1 MDEKFSALEPRSR
14 RIVTIPYQDLL
25 QFDSS
30 NINNQMLEKIGEA
43 FGSGADC
50 LGILAVTDVPGLS
63 EKRERLLPLARRLAV
78 SDNLDVYEHPE
89 SLFQVGWSHGREI
102 FAGRPD
108 VAKGSFYANPVEDNL
123 AQLRQVTPSM
133 ARENPAFFAPNV
145 WPTTCMPELEPAFKE
160 LGHLVVAVGQ
170 LLTKPCDAYVK
181 FRCPGYQHDKLSSV
195 LDKSKCHKGR
205 LLHYFARD
213 VPLLDHT
220 TTDDGWCGWHNDH
233 SSLTG
238 LVPGMFLDEKG
249 HQVTCSDA
257 GLSIQSRHGSVISV
271 ELPPNSLGFQIGE
284 AAQIHT
290 GGILQ
295 ATPHAVRSTQVPGVT
310 RESFVVFLEPEYD
323 DAMELPIG
331 RHVAD
336 VQDSSIPLPSSVRLL
351 HHRWC
356 HGQSFGEF
364 SNATISAFH

>member
-1 MDEKFSALEPRSR
+1 MDEKSIILEPRSKGV
-14 RIVTIPYQDLL
+14 ITISYHDLL
-25 QFDSS
+25 HFDHS
-30 NINNQMLEKIGEA
+30 NINNQILEKIGDA

-63 EKRERLLPLARRLAV
+63 EKRECLLPLARRLAV
-78 SDNLDVYEHPE
+78 SDNLEVYEHPE
-89 SLFQVGWSHGREI
+89 SFFQVGWSHGREI
-102 FAGRPD
+102 FAGKPD

-123 AQLRQVTPSM
+123 ANLRQVTPNM

-145 WPTTCMPELEPAFKE
+145 WPTTIMPELEPAFKD
-160 LGHLVVAVGQ
+160 LGQLVVTVGR

-181 FRCPGYQHDKLSSV
+181 SRCPGYQHDKLTSV
-195 LDKSKCHKGR
+195 LDKSMCHKGR

-213 VPLLDHT
+213 DTLLDQT
-220 TTDDGWCGWHNDH
+220 TADGWCGWHNDH

-238 LVPGMFLDEKG
+238 LVPGMFLDGRG

-257 GLSIQSRHGSVISV
+257 GLSIQSRHGSVVSV

-284 AAQIHT
+284 TAQIHT

-323 DAMELPIG
+323 DTMELPVG
-331 RHVAD
+331 RHVDD
-336 VQDSSIPLPSSVRLL
+336 VQDSSIPLPSSVQPL
-351 HHRWC
+351 HQRWC

-364 SNATISAFH
+364 SNATFSAFH